1 MVLTGGD
8 IVTTLYVG
16 IDPGRNGGIAV
27 LTAKGEVVSAIKL
40 PGTRRELLNI
50 VTAVT
55 LGGKN
60 RVALEKVGGYVQ
72 RKGDNGDVARGSH
85 MFVFGKGVGWIEMAL
100 EACGLAFRE
109 ITPQQ
114 WQKGLGI
121 PPRKKHDKV
130 RSRTLTKGRRKGT
143 VVQEKWGGETDREFK
158 ARLRAVAEKLFPGVK
173 LTNATSDAILLAEF
187 MRRSES

>member
-1 MVLTGGD
+1 M
-8 IVTTLYVG
+8 TTLYVG

-27 LTAKGEVVSAIKL
+27 LTAVGTVAWTAKL
-40 PGTRRELLNI
+40 PGDKTALLAI
-50 VTAVT
+50 VRDLHDGSPSSVT
-55 LGGKN
+55 H
-60 RVALEKVGGYVQ
+60 VALEKVGGYVQ

>member
-1 MVLTGGD
+1 MTMQY
-8 IVTTLYVG
+8 TLYVG
-16 IDPGRNGGIAV
+16 IDPGKNGGIAV
-27 LTAKGEVVSAIKL
+27 LTAKGEEVSVIKL
-40 PGTRRELLNI
+40 PATRRELLNI
-50 VTAVT
+50 ITTIT
-55 LGGKN
+55 LGGKT

-72 RKGDNGDVARGSH
+72 RKGDSGDVARGSH

-100 EACGLAFRE
+100 EACGLGDFRE
-109 ITPQQ
+109 VTPQQ

-130 RSRTLTKGRRKGT
+130 RSRRLTKGKRKGA

-173 LTNATSDAILLAEF
+173 LTNATADAILIAEHL
-187 MRRSES
+187 RRGET

>member
-1 MVLTGGD
+1 M
-8 IVTTLYVG
+8 TTLYVG

-27 LTAKGEVVSAIKL
+27 LTAVGKIAWVRKL
-40 PGTRRELLNI
+40 PAARPALLAAVKELHDGSPAT
-50 VTAVT
+50 VV
-55 LGGKN
+55 

-100 EACGLAFRE
+100 EACGLGDFRE
-109 ITPQQ
+109 VTPQQ

-158 ARLRAVAEKLFPGVK
+158 ARLRAVAEKLFPDAT
-173 LTNATSDAILLAEF
+173 LTNATSDAILIAEHL
-187 MRRSES
+187 RRSNL